1 MDVVISGARY
11 VRFVFLPLLVIGVEV
26 LVPFGGFKLLAV
38 DVAADGGSGFWVGIF
53 GGFEGGQSSS
63 VCLLRALM
71 LKLPAVVQRFR
82 CALSV
87 VFRRWFMRLYKGSAS
102 SSMLGVQLASR
113 AGGLVVDGGPRRVRS
128 SLSFVVWPLRS
139 CAVILLFSW
148 DLFVLWGCTVL
159 KL

>member
-1 MDVVISGARY
+1 VRYFPDDGWVVYAMLSAFHDGWILHVTMLLKHLFGKLFMWFSGARY

-38 DVAADGGSGFWVGIF
+38 ATDGGSGFWVGIF

-71 LKLPAVVQRFR
+71 LKLPTVVQRFR

-87 VFRRWFMRLYKGSAS
+87 VF
-102 SSMLGVQLASR
+102 
-113 AGGLVVDGGPRRVRS
+113 
-128 SLSFVVWPLRS
+128 
-139 CAVILLFSW
+139 
-148 DLFVLWGCTVL
+148 
-159 KL
+159 